1 MDILEYIDRV
11 KANFDKQPE
20 PRYNTK
26 KYFMGGLATPKRGL
40 VDGPG
45 SYNGDIVRKAG
56 DVGSIREVFSKID
69 PTEVVGY
76 VVDIKSPGKGGARPD
91 IGKTYYGI
99 KEFGNIKN
107 AKAEANKKY
116 NEVIQR
122 KEFRNLRGDKQ
133 LVRREEVVKTFLNY
147 LENNEFDGYEKLEPE
162 LEKYKGSDGRFEQI
176 NKDFKDWKEGKFEVE
191 GIDRKNLS
199 KEARIEIKNWSP
211 KPRGDRTLVRRN
223 ELRFL
228 NELNNNQDI
237 SLAEVKAQF
246 KKQFGKGKYYSN
258 ITFNSRI
265 QDLTKIKREGSF
277 GDKRLTAGIGAGERA
292 FWLKKALSENIS
304 FGSNYSRVIRAA
316 DVLESKGKTRE
327 AKRLYSVADTF
338 FGSNGVL
345 TKLPGQ
351 AEHPLSVTYGGT
363 DNLLKVDSLVKGDLN
378 QLKRVIFDTPLKKL
392 RSEYNKSGT
401 TPRRRNEIKNL
412 LENRKSFMNYLT
424 SGSFDKGIVQSVNFN
439 FTPTEVTFTS
449 SVKPVDKLGKNYD
462 FGTFVKKGEEYS
474 KVFAEKGKEFNLIT
488 KGGFAKRTAVSD
500 KKLANVLAKA
510 GFRCGAAEG
519 LTCDK
524 PEAYFKDI
532 KIQTERAKKGQPD
545 AIKKFENAGNVARK
559 SKALLKATGLGV
571 LAEAGFEG
579 AFVLNDIFSGM
590 PVKEAFQR
598 SLFQYVFPK
607 LGKTRDAETSKTQ
620 RIVGDD
626 PRSQQYVKD
635 LASVDK
641 LMSLYNRYEETD
653 SDVVDAY
660 TQEEKFKAEEDLKNF
675 VDNFDPKTFERTKF
689 GSPEQQA
696 FAAKEEVEDVNK
708 IKRAMDI
715 DPFMF
720 DRNVRRTSTPLFGD
734 IKAKQIGRI
743 PIEDKLSQIAAYG
756 GVSKLASGGI
766 ASGPPPKKGPQ
777 SQGLAY
783 LMKNG
788 KR

>member
-1 MDILEYIDRV
+1 M
-11 KANFDKQPE
+11 KQYEAGKIPAE
-20 PRYNTK
+20 KVQAFINDFNAKTNNYADFSFNTK
-26 KYFMGGLATPKRGL
+26 KGKLEYTDNKVKYDLSRYNN
-40 VDGPG
+40 PG
-45 SYNGDIVRKAG
+45 VAKQ
-56 DVGSIREVFSKID
+56 EL
-69 PTEVVGY
+69 
-76 VVDIKSPGKGGARPD
+76 
-91 IGKTYYGI
+91 
-99 KEFGNIKN
+99 IKN
-107 AKAEANKKY
+107 IELTMSDKFQKGFKGSPEIN
-116 NEVIQR
+116 
-122 KEFRNLRGDKQ
+122 KQ
-133 LVRREEVVKTFLNY
+133 L
-147 LENNEFDGYEKLEPE
+147 KLF
-162 LEKYKGSDGRFEQI
+162 KS
-176 NKDFKDWKEGKFEVE
+176 KDA
-191 GIDRKNLS
+191 KN
-199 KEARIEIKNWSP
+199 
-211 KPRGDRTLVRRN
+211 
-223 ELRFL
+223 
-228 NELNNNQDI
+228 
-237 SLAEVKAQF
+237 
-246 KKQFGKGKYYSN
+246 
-258 ITFNSRI
+258 
-265 QDLTKIKREGSF
+265 
-277 GDKRLTAGIGAGERA
+277 
-292 FWLKKALSENIS
+292 
-304 FGSNYSRVIRAA
+304 
-316 DVLESKGKTRE
+316 
-327 AKRLYSVADTF
+327 
-338 FGSNGVL
+338 
-345 TKLPGQ
+345 
-351 AEHPLSVTYGGT
+351 
-363 DNLLKVDSLVKGDLN
+363 
-378 QLKRVIFDTPLKKL
+378 
-392 RSEYNKSGT
+392 
-401 TPRRRNEIKNL
+401 
-412 LENRKSFMNYLT
+412 
-424 SGSFDKGIVQSVNFN
+424 
-439 FTPTEVTFTS
+439 
-449 SVKPVDKLGKNYD
+449 
-462 FGTFVKKGEEYS
+462 
-474 KVFAEKGKEFNLIT
+474 
-488 KGGFAKRTAVSD
+488 
-500 KKLANVLAKA
+500 LANVLAKA

-607 LGKTRDAETSKTQ
+607 LGKTRDAEASKTQ

-675 VDNFDPKTFERTKF
+675 VDNFDPETFERTKF